1 MELYKLARIRKLPN
15 GKYRVLSEKGK
26 DLGTYSSREQAEKRL
41 RQIEYFKHLDKKRK
55 KRAQQGL
62 SEVID
67 LTDIEDLSFSA
78 IMRQLRKQCEDSI
91 VKEFLEL
98 YKKCFDR
105 LILDEEENS
114 GEKALA
120 ATLLLFCK
128 QHNVVLE

>member
-26 DLGTYSSREQAEKRL
+26 NLGTFPTRPKAEKHL
-41 RQIEYFKHLDKKRK
+41 KQIEYFKHLDKKRK

-78 IMRQLRKQCEDSI
+78 IMRQLRKQCENSI
-91 VKEFLEL
+91 VREFLEL

-105 LILDEEENS
+105 LTLDEEENAA
-114 GEKALA
+114 EKSLA